1 MLTDQLGNSSDT
13 ISQYKDRVATLS
25 SNFELGLFFFL
36 LRKSLIWIIL
46 FFLIAFSCA
55 YFYLRYTPQ
64 VFQSKTVLQ
73 VNSENEASK
82 VLNVQ
87 NVYEN
92 QDDIAKSIELLRSK
106 VFFTKTLSSLPL
118 KVTYFVEGTF
128 RNNEHYKVS
137 AYNVD
142 ADVMS
147 PTAYGIRINIFLKNE
162 LEGEINYALAGRNHS
177 YKFRS
182 GEWLKTPEA
191 NLDRKSV

>member
-1 MLTDQLGNSSDT
+1 MLTDQLGNSTDT

-25 SNFELGLFFFL
+25 TDFEIGLFFFL

-46 FFLIAFSCA
+46 FFAIAVTGA
-55 YFYLRYTPQ
+55 YVYLRYTPQ

-73 VNSENEASK
+73 VNSENEASR

-106 VFFTKTLSSLPL
+106 VFFTKTLSTLPL

-137 AYNVD
+137 SYTVD
-142 ADVMS
+142 ADVITS
-147 PTAYGIRINIFLKNE
+147 AACGIRINIYFKNE
-162 LEGEINYALAGRNHS
+162 
-177 YKFRS
+177 
-182 GEWLKTPEA
+182 T
-191 NLDRKSV
+191 